1 MDNWM
6 PPAKTFTQD
15 QPTTWSWIGELIAGQ
30 VALLLLTS
38 FMIAMGPPPA
48 AATDPIIAVYGG
60 TNPAT
65 IDQAIESGVDM
76 LFPSI
81 HWYGEPDGL
90 RNNIERA
97 RTHGIKVY
105 PSLAVAYDGH
115 GESHHEFARN
125 HPQFWEKRQDGSS
138 VNRGAAVN
146 LSWGFAEVRD
156 YKVRKITE
164 LVRRLGCDGIFL
176 DYAWYFG
183 NDSGYADVIVTEFR
197 QAHGRDPFAIHVD
210 DPQWL
215 RFRADYLTQFVGD
228 LRASLNDLDRN
239 VKILLCVNPDP
250 TECLRDN
257 LQDWPTWIDRGD
269 VDAVVT
275 HTFEITPENLYRNIK
290 TCQAVL
296 QGRVP
301 QIPLLAC
308 WEDTTD
314 SPLRIRQATAWAIR
328 MGCHGVAYNQSTA
341 LHRLDLW
348 PAVSQMARCSREQL
362 IREPMNLLANPGFE
376 RGLVEWAI
384 GRGIGMNTAGGTTR
398 SGNRALQVHMISTA
412 AVRQR
417 ICAVLLQDHKHLV
430 LSAWIET
437 SKMPKRS
444 SVILEHHMTC
454 RDGSKETGRSRHS
467 AIPASR
473 WRQILHPIQVAHGKK
488 LESMTI
494 SIHGSLDSGDYT
506 DTGHLHV
513 DDVGLYPKQDESR
526 EH

>member
-1 MDNWM
+1 MESNFLSV
-6 PPAKTFTQD
+6 PNPR
-15 QPTTWSWIGELIAGQ
+15 PL
-30 VALLLLTS
+30 ALLLLVG

-65 IDQAIESGVDM
+65 IDRAIESGVDM

-81 HWYGEPDGL
+81 HWYGEPKGL

-97 RTHGIKVY
+97 HAHGIEVY

-115 GESHHEFARN
+115 GESHHEFARD
-125 HPQFWEKRQDGSS
+125 HPQFWEKRQDGSR

-146 LSWGFAEVRD
+146 LSWGFSEVRD

-183 NDSGYADVIVTEFR
+183 NDSGYADVIVAEF
-197 QAHGRDPFAIHVD
+197 QQTHDRDPFTIPVD

-215 RFRADYLTQFVGD
+215 RFRAAYLTQFVGD
-228 LRASLNDLDRN
+228 LRASLNNLDRN

-275 HTFEITPENLYRNIK
+275 HTFEITPGNLHHNIQA
-290 TCQAVL
+290 CQAVL

-314 SPLRIRQATAWAIR
+314 SPLRIRQATSWAIR

-348 PAVSQMARCSREQL
+348 PAVAQMARSSREQL

-376 RGLVEWAI
+376 RGLAQWTI
-384 GRGIGMNTAGGTTR
+384 GRGIGMNTTVDAKR
-398 SGNRALQVHMISTA
+398 SGGSALQMHLISTA
-412 AVRQR
+412 AVQQR
-417 ICAVLLQDHKHLV
+417 ICAVLLKGHKNLV

-437 SKMPKRS
+437 SQMPQRS
-444 SVILEHHMTC
+444 SVILEHRLIYH
-454 RDGSKETGRSRHS
+454 DGSQKTGRSRHS
-467 AIPASR
+467 AVPTR
-473 WRQILHPIQVAHGKK
+473 QWRKILHPIQIAHGQK
-488 LESMTI
+488 LQAMTI
-494 SIHGSLDSGDYT
+494 SIHGTLDSGDYT